1 LRLPIEAGCIEAI
14 EIIGFL
20 LTQIENKYLDSWIL
34 HDKKKGKINI
44 EMSKGLLKDLIL
56 FNIPYPVTELFGNP
70 Q

>member
-1 LRLPIEAGCIEAI
+1 M
-14 EIIGFL
+14 
-20 LTQIENKYLDSWIL
+20 T
-34 HDKKKGKINI
+34 KKKGKINI